1 MNITYQDVLRSP
13 QLFED
18 GTFEYLAFIASL
30 PKFQRR
36 IETDVTMISA
46 DAPVFY
52 FNSAHNARFNGN
64 AEQRIKATKEF
75 FIERGRSF
83 VWQITPSSQP
93 ENLVEQ
99 LIQQGGK
106 LLESMP
112 YMALQLDDIRRDSI
126 PSAFHCKTVRT
137 HEMLYLWTS
146 VYCRARAYS
155 ESPDRLFN
163 ILSDLDLSESSPLQ
177 LILGYLG
184 DRPVV
189 TYSVLMGSE
198 VAGFY
203 SLTTLPEARGQG
215 LGTAISIA
223 AADLALDWGYKT
235 AILLSE
241 PMSRNLCKRLGFVEG
256 FCNMDIYRF

>member
-1 MNITYQDVLRSP
+1 MNITHQDVSRSP

-18 GTFEYLAFIASL
+18 GTFEYLAFITSL

-36 IETDVTMISA
+36 IEADVTMISA

-52 FNSAHNARFNGN
+52 FNAAFNARFNGN
-64 AEQRIKATKEF
+64 AEQRIKETKEF
-75 FIERGRSF
+75 FLENGRSF
-83 VWQITPSSQP
+83 VWQVTPSSQP
-93 ENLVEQ
+93 ENLGEQ
-99 LIQQGGK
+99 LIHQGGK
-106 LLESMP
+106 LSESMP

-126 PSAFHCKTVRT
+126 PSDFHCETVRT
-137 HEMLYLWTS
+137 HEMLYTWTS
-146 VYCRARAYS
+146 IYCHARAYP
-155 ESPDRLFN
+155 ESTDRLFN
-163 ILSDLDLSESSPLQ
+163 ILSDLDLGESSPLQ

-184 DRPVV
+184 DGPVA

-203 SLTTLPEARGQG
+203 SLSTLPDARGQG

-223 AADLALDWGYKT
+223 ATDFAIDRGYKT

>member
-1 MNITYQDVLRSP
+1 MNITHQDVLRSP

-18 GTFEYLAFIASL
+18 GTFEYLGFITSL

-36 IETDVTMISA
+36 VETDVTMITA

-52 FNSAHNARFNGN
+52 FNAAYNTRFNGN
-64 AEQRIKATKEF
+64 AKQRIKETKEF
-75 FIERGRSF
+75 FLENGRSF
-83 VWQITPSSQP
+83 VWQVTPSSQP
-93 ENLVEQ
+93 ENLGEQ

-112 YMALQLDDIRRDSI
+112 YMALQLDHIWRDSI
-126 PSAFHCKTVRT
+126 PTVFHCEAVRT
-137 HEMLYLWTS
+137 HEMLYLWIS
-146 VYCRARAYS
+146 VYCRARAY
-155 ESPDRLFN
+155 PGDTDRLFN
-163 ILSDLDLSESSPLQ
+163 ILSDLDLSEASPLQ

-184 DRPVV
+184 GAPVA

-215 LGTAISIA
+215 LGTAISTA
-223 AADLALDWGYKT
+223 AADLALDRGYKT

-241 PMSRNLCKRLGFVEG
+241 PMSRNLCKRLGFVEAR
-256 FCNMDIYRF
+256 CHMDIYRF